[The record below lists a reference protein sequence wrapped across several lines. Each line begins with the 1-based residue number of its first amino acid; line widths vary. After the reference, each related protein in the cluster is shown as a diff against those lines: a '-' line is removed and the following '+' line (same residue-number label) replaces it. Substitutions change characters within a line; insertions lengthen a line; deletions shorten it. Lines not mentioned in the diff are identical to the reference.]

1 MPSVRHA
8 FDADCSPV
16 ALWSVLADLR
26 SVAETNPMVK
36 SVEIIDDRKG
46 GVGAMRRCELVPKG
60 NVTERVFACEEGH
73 MIGLEVV
80 ESDWPVVSM
89 SWKTEVTARP
99 GSARLEHVL
108 DYQMKFGPLGWF
120 LNALVMRRALQK
132 NVGEALKGVIRV
144 AEART

>member
-8 FDADCSPV
+8 FDADCPPD

-36 SVEIIDDRKG
+36 SVEIIDDKTG
-46 GVGAMRRCELVPKG
+46 GVGAMRRCELVPKST
-60 NVTERVFACEEGH
+60 VTERVFACEEGH

-99 GSARLEHVL
+99 GGARLEQVL